1 MSRTKKATIG
11 ALILV
16 LVLTSL
22 AVGETV
28 QSFARAAA
36 GPLKTF
42 TDVLAIVY
50 EKYVEEVK
58 VTDLIYNALSGML
71 SGLDPHSAFMRPD
84 EMRELSVDTQG
95 RFGGLGIEISVRDSF
110 IYVVSPIDDT
120 PAAAA
125 GIKPGDYIVK
135 INDKSTRGMPL
146 TDAVQQLRGPE
157 GTKVKISIWRQG
169 WEQPRDF
176 ELTRAVIVVKTVKQK
191 ELEAGYGYIKIS
203 QFNAGTTDAL
213 LAALK
218 ELRKST
224 GGLRGLVLDL
234 RNDPGGLLD
243 QAVQVADVFV
253 DDGLIVSTRGRAPRQ
268 TYNIPAQRGGQGT
281 DFPIV
286 VLINAGSASASEIVA
301 GCLQDHHRAIIVGER
316 SFGKGSVQTI
326 IPLPDGSGL
335 RLTTAKYFTPNGR
348 DIQARGIEPD
358 FVVPG
363 DALAGLDENQRRALL
378 REQDLDRH
386 LQGGQEAPVP
396 PPGDSPVPP
405 QNGGPTEA
413 PRGTGDAQL
422 DMALQILKA
431 WPAFAGATNPA
442 Q

>member
-1 MSRTKKATIG
+1 MSRMKKATIG

-16 LVLTSL
+16 VVLASF
-22 AVGETV
+22 AMGESV

-50 EKYVEEVK
+50 DKYVEEVK
-58 VTDLIYNALSGML
+58 VTDLIYGALSGML
-71 SGLDPHSAFMRPD
+71 SGLDPHSAFMRPE
-84 EMRELSVDTQG
+84 EMRELSIDTEG
-95 RFGGLGIEISVRDSF
+95 RFGGLGIEISVRDNY

-125 GIKPGDYIVK
+125 GIQPGDYIVK
-135 INDKSTRGMPL
+135 INGKSTRGMTL
-146 TDAVQQLRGPE
+146 IDAVNQLRGPE
-157 GTKVKISIWRQG
+157 GTKVKITVWRTG
-169 WEQPRDF
+169 WNEPRDF
-176 ELTRAVIVVKTVKQK
+176 ELTRAVIVVKTVKFK
-191 ELEAGYGYIKIS
+191 VLEPGFGYIKIS

-218 ELRKST
+218 ELKKMD
-224 GGLRGLVLDL
+224 GGLKGLVLDL

-243 QAVQVADVFV
+243 QAVQVSDVFV
-253 DDGLIVSTRGRAPRQ
+253 DEGLIVSTRGRAPRQ
-268 TYNIPAQRGGQGT
+268 NFNIPAQSGGQGIG
-281 DFPIV
+281 FPIV
-286 VLINAGSASASEIVA
+286 VLINAGTASASEIVA

-326 IPLPDGSGL
+326 IPLGDGSGL
-335 RLTTAKYFTPNGR
+335 RLTTAKYYTPNGR
-348 DIQARGIEPD
+348 DIQAHGIDPD
-358 FVVPG
+358 FVVAG
-363 DALAGLDENQRRALL
+363 DLLAGLDPNQRRALL

-386 LQGGQEAPVP
+386 LQGGQEPQGP
-396 PPGDSPVPP
+396 PEELGPP
-405 QNGGPTEA
+405 EEA
-413 PRGTGDAQL
+413 PEPGAAPAASGDPQL

-431 WPAFAGATNPA
+431 WPAFNGARTA